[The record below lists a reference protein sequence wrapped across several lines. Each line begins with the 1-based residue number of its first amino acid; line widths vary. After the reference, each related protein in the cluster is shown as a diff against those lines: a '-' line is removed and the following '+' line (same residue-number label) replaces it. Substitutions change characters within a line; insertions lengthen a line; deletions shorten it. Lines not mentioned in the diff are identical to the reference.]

1 MEGFASWEATTN
13 APTALYPGSV
23 SAIPLRPGE
32 TYSWQVVRE
41 IRSSSGTE
49 LLESSIYWF
58 RMADARG
65 GAGQGVSGG
74 EVALANQLR
83 RLAALL
89 GLPDLA
95 GFRPTGQ
102 LIVDGQPY
110 PADRLEEL
118 LRAIL
123 SGELS
128 VNSIT
133 VR

>member
-1 MEGFASWEATTN
+1 M
-13 APTALYPGSV
+13 
-23 SAIPLRPGE
+23 
-32 TYSWQVVRE
+32 
-41 IRSSSGTE
+41 
-49 LLESSIYWF
+49 
-58 RMADARG
+58 
-65 GAGQGVSGG
+65 
-74 EVALANQLR
+74 ALANQLR

-102 LIVDGQPY
+102 LIVDGQPH